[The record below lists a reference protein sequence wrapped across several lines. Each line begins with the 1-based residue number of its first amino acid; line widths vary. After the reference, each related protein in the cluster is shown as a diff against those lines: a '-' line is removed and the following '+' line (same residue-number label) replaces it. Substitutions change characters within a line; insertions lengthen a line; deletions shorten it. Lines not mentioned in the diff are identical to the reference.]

1 MEDKDFIKRLV
12 CCIWFIVLEGVGFC
26 FINVPLEL
34 VELVGVR
41 VFQTLNLCFVSH
53 IG

>member
-1 MEDKDFIKRLV
+1 MEDKDSIKWLV
-12 CCIWFIVLEGVGFC
+12 CCIWFIVLEGMGSC

-34 VELVGVR
+34 VGVC